1 MTAGLFVSGQAFAI
15 DRSPVQKINKKKLI
29 KKKKKP
35 MLLPG
40 LLKSVGRAEQ
50 IKLVLQLLLQ
60 FVQERRDAMGRI

>member
-1 MTAGLFVSGQAFAI
+1 MTAALFVSGQAFAI

-29 KKKKKP
+29 KKKT

-40 LLKSVGRAEQ
+40 LLESVGRAEQ

>member
-1 MTAGLFVSGQAFAI
+1 
-15 DRSPVQKINKKKLI
+15 
-29 KKKKKP
+29 

-50 IKLVLQLLLQ
+50 IKLVLQLILQ

>member
-1 MTAGLFVSGQAFAI
+1 
-15 DRSPVQKINKKKLI
+15 
-29 KKKKKP
+29 

-40 LLKSVGRAEQ
+40 LLESVGRAEQ

>member
-29 KKKKKP
+29 KKKT

-40 LLKSVGRAEQ
+40 LLESVGRAEQ